1 MISRVESF
9 WIAFVLRFA
18 FGFLFLFAA
27 LNIFTHGVEPFA
39 NGLSAPLADTWVGD
53 VEASVVSLST
63 GLFSSQAVPFE
74 DASRSAFLKGFL
86 TALPYV
92 MCGLSVCILTGLI
105 LRPALRIG
113 ALLLV
118 MLGLGKYL
126 QNDVAATANDFFF
139 AFMICVGLYFLSRQ
153 HRAEVIVRRE
163 EEEAEALA

>member
-1 MISRVESF
+1 MISRAESF
-9 WIAFVLRFA
+9 WIAFIVRFA

-27 LNIFTHGVEPFA
+27 LGIFKHGVEAFA
-39 NGLSAPLADTWVGD
+39 NGLSGPLADTWMGD
-53 VEASVVSLST
+53 IEASVVSLST

-92 MCGLSVCILTGLI
+92 MCGLAVCILTGIL

-139 AFMICVGLYFLSRQ
+139 AFMICAGLFFLGLR
-153 HRAEVIVRRE
+153 RRTEVVVAEV
-163 EEEAEALA
+163 EAEEALA